1 MTFVVYY
8 RIHLNLNLEA
18 SARQWLNSVAHPGR
32 ENPTLE
38 PQACRR
44 DFCRLCVGRGGG
56 GHLFIYLFLMLSAPK
71 LGYRT
76 GFQSP
81 GDSLSFCE
89 RSAPE
94 RGSFAVVLMVLKPD
108 NVPSS
113 VRATGRCR
121 GDHAGSLPVRKV
133 TPALTISGVFLL
145 GFS

>member
-38 PQACRR
+38 PQTCRR
-44 DFCRLCVGRGGG
+44 DFCHPCVWGRGG

-71 LGYRT
+71 VGYRT
-76 GFQSP
+76 GFQSTS
-81 GDSLSFCE
+81 DSLSFCE
-89 RSAPE
+89 RWDPE

-108 NVPSS
+108 NVSS
-113 VRATGRCR
+113 PARDTGRCR
-121 GDHAGSLPVRKV
+121 GDHAGSPPVRKV
-133 TPALTISGVFLL
+133 TPAFTISGVFLL
-145 GFS
+145 RFS